1 MGRNFLKKI
10 QEFFLELKLLE
21 RKHEIIRPNM

>member
-1 MGRNFLKKI
+1 MGRNFKNKI

-21 RKHEIIRPNM
+21 RKHGVIRSNL